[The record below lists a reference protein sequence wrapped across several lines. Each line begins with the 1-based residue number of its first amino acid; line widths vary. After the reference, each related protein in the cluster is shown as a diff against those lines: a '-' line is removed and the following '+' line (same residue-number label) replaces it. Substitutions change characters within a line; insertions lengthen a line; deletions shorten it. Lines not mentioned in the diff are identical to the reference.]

1 MKLKFSQIYEG
12 WRNNLLPPKHL
23 EEKIKEVGEERINIC
38 LNCKHHS
45 KNHKTVRPDD
55 HCTHCGCTLAA
66 KTKCLSCSCPI
77 GKWKEVLT
85 SEQED
90 ELKQWKIRSQK

>member
-1 MKLKFSQIYEG
+1 MI
-12 WRNNLLPPKHL
+12 PPKHL

-38 LNCKHHS
+38 LGCKYHS
-45 KNHKTVRPDD
+45 KYHKTNRFDD

-90 ELKQWKIRSQK
+90 ELEDKWKAQKKN